1 MNELKPCPFCGERP
15 KIGWLDENREDLVAC
30 HNDDC
35 VLFSLLMKI
44 EEWNTRADTDLL
56 RRVKEAVGEMIEIN
70 LHSAEGKVSIAKA
83 IGVSEAMSI
92 LLRYVPEAKEAQDDT
107 D

>member
-56 RRVKEAVGEMIEIN
+56 RRVKEAVGEMQKQADD
-70 LHSAEGKVSIAKA
+70 LGFCDEGAGWQLAVDELKKH
-83 IGVSEAMSI
+83 
-92 LLRYVPEAKEAQDDT
+92 VPELEAQDDT